1 MTPKLQTLKA
11 ALEAY
16 DRLPPTGRAGQ
27 EAHKALIAAVNAAGF
42 DPKRAA
48 EDWARYQ
55 VAVGEA
61 ADQINP
67 VEEPEPESM
76 ELFG

>member
-1 MTPKLQTLKA
+1 MSPKLQAVKD
-11 ALEAY
+11 ALERMDKASPYGFAY
-16 DRLPPTGRAGQ
+16 DELR
-27 EAHKALIAAVNAAGF
+27 KAFLVAVSKAGF

-48 EDWARYQ
+48 EDWGRYQ

-61 ADQINP
+61 ADQIDQP
-67 VEEPEPESM
+67 DEPEPESM

>member
-1 MTPKLQTLKA
+1 MTPKLQTVKD
-11 ALEAY
+11 ALQRMDKGPQWGAVHNEN
-16 DRLPPTGRAGQ
+16 RAT
-27 EAHKALIAAVNAAGF
+27 LMRAVNAAGF

-55 VAVGEA
+55 IAVGEA
-61 ADQINP
+61 VDQVAE
-67 VEEPEPESM
+67 VEEPEDETA

>member
-1 MTPKLQTLKA
+1 MTPKLE
-11 ALEAY
+11 ALRDALQ
-16 DRLPPTGRAGQ
+16 RLDKIGGYGRERE
-27 EAHKALIAAVNAAGF
+27 EAHAAVVAAARAAGF
-42 DPKRAA
+42 SQHRAA

-55 VAVGEA
+55 VAVGESA
-61 ADQINP
+61 EQLVE

>member
-1 MTPKLQTLKA
+1 MTP
-11 ALEAY
+11 E
-16 DRLPPTGRAGQ
+16 DNPPVFR
-27 EAHKALIAAVNAAGF
+27 EV
-42 DPKRAA
+42 KRAA

-61 ADQINP
+61 SDQINP
-67 VEEPEPESM
+67 VEEPKPECR